1 MTENPIKKIRD
12 EKDVTQ
18 HELALASG
26 VSVSTI
32 RNIEN
37 GEVREINKKLLDFLE
52 DKGYDREELV
62 DNYEAWLKEKKK
74 EIEDK
79 F

>member
-1 MTENPIKKIRD
+1 MVKNPIKQIRE
-12 EKDVTQ
+12 EKEVTQ
-18 HELALASG
+18 HELALASE

-37 GEVREINKKLLDFLE
+37 GEVKALNENLLNFLE
-52 DKGYDREELV
+52 DKGYSREQLIKDYKE
-62 DNYEAWLKEKKK
+62 WLEEKRK

>member
-1 MTENPIKKIRD
+1 MPQNPIKQIRE
-12 EKDVTQ
+12 EKEVTQ
-18 HELALASG
+18 HELALASD

-37 GEVREINKKLLDFLE
+37 GEVKEINENLLNFLE
-52 DKGYDREELV
+52 DKGYNREKLV
-62 DNYEAWLKEKKK
+62 KEYKTWLQEKKE